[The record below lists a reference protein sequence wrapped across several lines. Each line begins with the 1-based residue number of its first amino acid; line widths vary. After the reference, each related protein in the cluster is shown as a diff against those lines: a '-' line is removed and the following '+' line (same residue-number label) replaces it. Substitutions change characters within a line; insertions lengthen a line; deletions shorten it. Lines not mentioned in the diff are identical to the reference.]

1 MQGGLANVKVVYL
14 RDLRDNLEAALVKL
28 NGRRPDPRMH
38 THPTRLLVLR
48 QR

>member
-1 MQGGLANVKVVYL
+1 MRGGLAEVEVVHL

-38 THPTRLLVLR
+38 TDPARLLVLR